1 MRRLFECDTC
11 MLTSTITYEEEDVPP
26 EDHPCETEKCGGIR
40 RVIGGHGVSLDFK
53 RFFQQSS
60 VLSIELDATKAALKA
75 NQLAL
80 RAAIASAGGSVTIPR
95 DSWGEPPSNLYMTQ
109 DFDTNAVI
117 LAVD

>member
-75 NQLAL
+75 
-80 RAAIASAGGSVTIPR
+80 AIVSAGGSVTIPR
-95 DSWGEPPSNLYMTQ
+95 DTWGEPPSNLYMTQ